1 MTPADISRINE
12 LLEHSIDEWMSGDY
26 RAALHVFLGVTKKE
40 YKEWTKDRTNIPL
53 SWRHR

>member
-53 SWRHR
+53 SWRNR